1 MNNNK
6 FYLTEPY
13 KEAREK
19 AEKDLDSWPNWRTD
33 RFDQNWNKFAEL
45 SNGLGFSNAHKSAT
59 RKRNHAVIGILC
71 LGLSIAIIIIWIGTY
86 YAVRTNAITT
96 LPQTQAAPHSRNG
109 L

>member
-1 MNNNK
+1 MNDNK

-33 RFDQNWNKFAEL
+33 RFDQSLNWPNKA
-45 SNGLGFSNAHKSAT
+45 AT
-59 RKRNHAVIGILC
+59 RSRNRAVIGILC

-86 YAVRTNAITT
+86 YAVRTNAIAT
-96 LPQTQAAPHSRNG
+96 LPQTQTTPHSRNG